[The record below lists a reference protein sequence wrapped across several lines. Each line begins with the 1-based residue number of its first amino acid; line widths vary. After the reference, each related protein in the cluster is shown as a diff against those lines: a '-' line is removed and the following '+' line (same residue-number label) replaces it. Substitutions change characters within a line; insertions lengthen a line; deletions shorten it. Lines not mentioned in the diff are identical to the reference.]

1 MRFLNTMLLILGLIG
16 ISIILLSVWF
26 AFSVRAAGMED
37 LMFKFNVLTFFTGLS
52 YILFIVVIVKLVKN
66 R

>member
-26 AFSVRAAGMED
+26 AFSIRAVGVED